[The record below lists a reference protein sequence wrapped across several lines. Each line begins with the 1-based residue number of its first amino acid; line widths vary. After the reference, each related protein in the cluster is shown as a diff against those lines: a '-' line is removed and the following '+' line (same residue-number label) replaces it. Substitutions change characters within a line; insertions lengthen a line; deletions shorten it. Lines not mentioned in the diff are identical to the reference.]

1 MLAFRSCDLLWL
13 CLWQEALKDEYPDE
27 DLVEQISTFDKEL
40 ANDIQA
46 IGVEIEDTSLDIPV
60 EILTT
65 IWKTVSL
72 AHW

>member
-1 MLAFRSCDLLWL
+1 M
-13 CLWQEALKDEYPDE
+13 KDEYPDE